1 MELALAISPSP
12 VDNGAM
18 KIAIELNPAQSE
30 RLQAIAASLGV
41 KAEELAQA
49 AVADLVGAG
58 ADDFES
64 AASRVLQK
72 NSELYQRLAT

>member
-1 MELALAISPSP
+1 
-12 VDNGAM
+12 M
-18 KIAIELNPAQSE
+18 KIAIELNPVQSE

-41 KAEELAQA
+41 NAEQLAQA
-49 AVADLVGAG
+49 AVTDLVNAS

-72 NSELYQRLAT
+72 NRELYQRLAQ